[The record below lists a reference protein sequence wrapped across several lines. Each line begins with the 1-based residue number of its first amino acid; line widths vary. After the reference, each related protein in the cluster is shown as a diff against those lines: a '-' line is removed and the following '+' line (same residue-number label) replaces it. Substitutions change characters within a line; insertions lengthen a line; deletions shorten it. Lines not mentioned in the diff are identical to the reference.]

1 MRDGVSRIAPLS
13 EDILSKKLRTLERVL
28 LDLSE
33 SFVDSDEGLMKRFDE
48 LHGETVGKNEKT
60 AHMLPKQNVKIA
72 CYNQI
77 LIVKT
82 AYYNLILI
90 VKIVH
95 LYIIQSIT
103 TRDIRT

>member
-1 MRDGVSRIAPLS
+1 MPP
-13 EDILSKKLRTLERVL
+13 
-28 LDLSE
+28 
-33 SFVDSDEGLMKRFDE
+33 VDDVKGLMKRFDE
-48 LHGETVGKNEKT
+48 LHGETVVQNEKT
-60 AHMLPKQNVKIA
+60 AHILPKQNVKIA

-77 LIVKT
+77 IIVKT

-103 TRDIRT
+103 TRDIQT